1 MWVFKFSKL
10 TTIRLVC
17 CTNNNDNNNKKNEI
31 GAKVASETRWRTKV
45 CRYWSTKD
53 SRPSRTRNRNEKKGK
68 KRTNHLRP
76 RRLEGQNRS
85 HHESSESKWRLFGGC
100 LEGKTPRKMIRVQS
114 FFFCCFYFHV
124 FQYIP
129 KIHFESVFALEKQF
143 ELMAIQR
150 FWISLRGVATV
161 TIYTLTHVHALEI
174 PQTKNDY
181 KRNK

>member
-1 MWVFKFSKL
+1 MPLAILWQVLNFQFNLKTETRQRRFDFMWVFKFSKL

-53 SRPSRTRNRNEKKGK
+53 SRPSRTRNRNEKKEK

-100 LEGKTPRKMIRVQS
+100 LEGKTPREMIRVQS
-114 FFFCCFYFHV
+114 FFFVV
-124 FQYIP
+124 FISTFSNTSLKYT
-129 KIHFESVFALEKQF
+129 SS
-143 ELMAIQR
+143 R
-150 FWISLRGVATV
+150 FLHLTNTIWIDG
-161 TIYTLTHVHALEI
+161 H
-174 PQTKNDY
+174 TKVLN
-181 KRNK
+181 